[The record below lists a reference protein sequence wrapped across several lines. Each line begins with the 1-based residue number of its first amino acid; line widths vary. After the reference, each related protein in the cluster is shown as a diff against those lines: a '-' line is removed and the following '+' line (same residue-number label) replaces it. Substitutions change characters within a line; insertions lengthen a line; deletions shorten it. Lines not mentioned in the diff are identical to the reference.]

1 MWEKEILMVVSFIG
15 WYYWICRWWCNI
27 LIIPIVMIWNW
38 CFILCTGND
47 TSILQVQQSR
57 AMIAHVYTRRRAP
70 TIPHYCTAWSHLY
83 LSVTI
88 WTRERVF
95 IKSQFVVWRSSIFF
109 LSFCFISLNLEDSS
123 SSFYSEGIGHGGGW
137 SPVFPN
143 DTRTL
148 SKNTYSKRSVA

>member
-1 MWEKEILMVVSFIG
+1 MLLLLFRSWYHDLKLMFYFVYRE
-15 WYYWICRWWCNI
+15 WYFN
-27 LIIPIVMIWNW
+27 
-38 CFILCTGND
+38 
-47 TSILQVQQSR
+47 TSSTAVTCYDCACLY
-57 AMIAHVYTRRRAP
+57 AWRAP

-148 SKNTYSKRSVA
+148 SKNTYSNRSVDDRGKKEKEKTRHRLAF